1 MATTPQEV
9 TMDCYHNEPR
19 LSDVLSDPII
29 QTIMTADHVD
39 PETLEASLRK
49 TARKVALRRSTAE
62 QHA

>member
-1 MATTPQEV
+1 
-9 TMDCYHNEPR
+9 MDCYHNEPR

-29 QTIMTADHVD
+29 RTIMTADHVD

-49 TARKVALRRSTAE
+49 TARKFVRRRSTVE

>member
-1 MATTPQEV
+1 MARSPPEV
-9 TMDCYHNEPR
+9 TMDCYHYEPR

-49 TARKVALRRSTAE
+49 TARKVAQRRAMVET
-62 QHA
+62 HA